1 MRNIVLCTLA
11 LAVSTFALSD
21 TAAAASRSITLNV
34 THSSSGYSCQYAGG
48 DNPAGDVT
56 FHVGTKATVALH
68 VTGDRSYTIDNID
81 IASDPNKQL
90 SKANNSP
97 TTATIQDENTVAQE
111 ATYKVTAKDPT
122 TGATIPCDP
131 KIINN

>member
-1 MRNIVLCTLA
+1 MRNTFLCALT
-11 LAVSTFALSD
+11 LAVSTFAFAD
-21 TAAAASRSITLNV
+21 AAAAASRSITLTV

-68 VTGDRSYTIDNID
+68 VTGGSYTIDNVN
-81 IASDPNKQL
+81 IASDPNSQL
-90 SKANNSP
+90 SVANNSP
-97 TTATIQDENTVAQE
+97 TTAVIQDENTVAQE